1 MARMARNAA
10 KTGNVVSFPP
20 MRSVPAPDFPLKGI
34 AYDKYL
40 EMATSLVDGGRL
52 NIHTKALCEQIGI
65 LYGEQYKRIENGL
78 PVSAKSQERL
88 ARLIGEIRAVDE
100 SDVIPV
106 SNAGKTNRFE
116 KYGTILHRGA
126 AKAEIRAP

>member
-1 MARMARNAA
+1 
-10 KTGNVVSFPP
+10 

-40 EMATSLVDGGRL
+40 EVATSLVDGGRL

-88 ARLIGEIRAVDE
+88 TKLIGEIRSIDE
-100 SDVIPV
+100 DTVAPV
-106 SNAGKTNRFE
+106 RVSSKANRFE

-126 AKAEIRAP
+126 AKAEIRTS